1 MSWLDFLVITKKD
14 ILYALR
20 GKVFQLSILHTS
32 YLITT
37 VAMDASTWM
46 DTEGNNEKRPPN
58 SEGMCFN
65 HVKIPIIQERWYY

>member
-1 MSWLDFLVITKKD
+1 MSWLDLLVITKKD

-37 VAMDASTWM
+37 VAMDAST
-46 DTEGNNEKRPPN
+46 
-58 SEGMCFN
+58 
-65 HVKIPIIQERWYY
+65 